1 MFGPMFELIRQIT
14 NFESHTTKLVQIIL
28 CGQNNLRN
36 KLKLKPSLSS
46 RAATFSTLD
55 PLTFRETK
63 EMINFRLMVAG
74 RKDPIFSEDAYE
86 SIYDLSKGVP
96 RETVKIC
103 MNALTLGALNKKRLI
118 DNGIIQEAIHE
129 QQT

>member
-86 SIYDLSKGVP
+86 SFMTCRKASPGRPLKS
-96 RETVKIC
+96 
-103 MNALTLGALNKKRLI
+103 A
-118 DNGIIQEAIHE
+118 
-129 QQT
+129 